1 MVSAAT
7 ARSSETDTETL
18 RGDAVIGIGSGGAE
32 RAKRFYARRPA
43 ILYGGQLSDA
53 AKAIA
58 GDSYDFFKVKRVADD
73 HLLLRD
79 AAGTDRRLNESP
91 LQLAALIGFDR
102 AESDLVARAAEWL
115 KRRQPESIPEPR
127 WIDPDDIS
135 GLAAHLLGNAQKLV
149 KRQAEMSTGLARQL
163 AAARQSNEDLQ
174 NRFAALETFIDRHG
188 LQPFERAFV
197 NEPVQEIAAGDAMAV
212 NVLAMAA
219 RGRVSQI
226 LPVAS
231 LGVSAIA
238 LHVAKTAPRS
248 DAVLTVSLSAIET
261 GDTIETWSVP
271 ASELPAGWTTLT
283 LRSALAGLRRTL
295 RLSISVEGARSDLPV
310 LSLGGA
316 QPLELFRLQDRDLDQ
331 SVSAAS
337 LALQVF
343 VGLPGV
349 VPPTPGGFSA
359 KAAPSG
365 GLREQSLAQEILG
378 MTQQVKLDPDAG
390 GFDGVTYLEDERI
403 ISCHPPAFGMT
414 VAKVPGGAPA
424 HALRLSAN
432 LLVDHAQS
440 REVEFALVVSHDE
453 ARVLHLLSG
462 IVEPVAGE
470 GFSGWTR
477 VPAKQPRFASV
488 YLDGNTAK
496 PADFYLATRMVEP
509 GNHDFAWARFL
520 NLHALLQG

>member
-1 MVSAAT
+1 MSAAT
-7 ARSSETDTETL
+7 ARTSETGAETR
-18 RGDAVIGIGSGGAE
+18 RGDSVIGIDKT
-32 RAKRFYARRPA
+32 KRFYARRPA
-43 ILYGGQLSDA
+43 ILYGGQLDDTV
-53 AKAIA
+53 KAVV
-58 GDSYDFFKVKRVADD
+58 GETYDFFKVKRVAED

-102 AESDLVARAAEWL
+102 GDSDLVTRAADWL
-115 KRRQPESIPEPR
+115 KRRQPETTPEPQ
-127 WIDPDDIS
+127 WIAPGD
-135 GLAAHLLGNAQKLV
+135 GAALAAHLLGNAQKLL
-149 KRQAEMSTGLARQL
+149 KRQAEMSAGLARQL
-163 AAARQSNEDLQ
+163 AATRQSNEDLQ

-197 NEPVQEIAAGDAMAV
+197 NEPAQEIPGGDAVAA

-219 RGRVSQI
+219 RGRVTQI

-238 LHVAKTAPRS
+238 LHVAKPAPRS
-248 DAVLTVSLSAIET
+248 DAVLTISLSAIET
-261 GDTIETWSVP
+261 GETVETWSVP
-271 ASELPAGWTTLT
+271 AAELPAGWTTLT
-283 LRSALAGLRRTL
+283 LRSAIAGLRRTL
-295 RLSISVEGARSDLPV
+295 RLAISVEGARSDLPV

-316 QPLELFRLQDRDLDQ
+316 QPLELFRLRDQDLDQ

-365 GLREQSLAQEILG
+365 GMREQSLAQEVLG
-378 MTQQVKLDPDAG
+378 NTEQVKLDPDAG
-390 GFDGVTYLEDERI
+390 GFDGVTYLEGERI

-414 VAKVPGGAPA
+414 IAKVLGGAPA
-424 HALRLSAN
+424 NALRLSAN

-440 REVEFALVVSHDE
+440 REVEFALVVSGDE

-462 IVEPVAGE
+462 ITEPVAGE

-488 YLDGNTAK
+488 YLDGNTGK